1 MNNRS
6 SLGNR
11 MFNSNINTNAHHLI
25 KSQSVRMMNTFTP
38 LTKPLNNVPE
48 YIYNNY
54 HNHPVNQSTPYKPIY
69 KPGEFIVA
77 SNDNNNNKERNV
89 IQKRLIDREL
99 MLKDSE
105 SVIDDIELYG
115 LIATNELLAVDRA
128 QQRLG
133 KIDITQDINYFA
145 ARIDQQSRKAC
156 DGIIKNCQDL
166 GDEINN
172 IHDTIYNHL
181 DRNDITVNNVDKHNE
196 MMNNFDKMKTNISK
210 GIINSVKRVDDNAEK
225 VRHIAA
231 CIKTLDVD
239 VVKEDVL
246 KCQVDWKRRKEMYKE
261 SIAMQRMVNEYYNP
275 ELEEI
280 NKRNSELNKQVLV
293 MNNARKKT
301 KKRQIELNRS
311 REKRK
316 YELMKL
322 IEYVKM
328 KVKHLERVEQVVND
342 RRNIMRKQYENMLK
356 HSYKMNNYNKQ
367 LGSEGQGQNKEKES
381 SGSEEEEEFEVEEGE

>member
-1 MNNRS
+1 
-6 SLGNR
+6 
-11 MFNSNINTNAHHLI
+11 
-25 KSQSVRMMNTFTP
+25 
-38 LTKPLNNVPE
+38 
-48 YIYNNY
+48 
-54 HNHPVNQSTPYKPIY
+54 
-69 KPGEFIVA
+69 
-77 SNDNNNNKERNV
+77 
-89 IQKRLIDREL
+89 
-99 MLKDSE
+99 
-105 SVIDDIELYG
+105 
-115 LIATNELLAVDRA
+115 
-128 QQRLG
+128 
-133 KIDITQDINYFA
+133 
-145 ARIDQQSRKAC
+145 
-156 DGIIKNCQDL
+156 
-166 GDEINN
+166 
-172 IHDTIYNHL
+172 
-181 DRNDITVNNVDKHNE
+181 

-239 VVKEDVL
+239 IVKEDVL

-381 SGSEEEEEFEVEEGE
+381 SGSEEEEEFEEADWGWEEDEE

>member
-1 MNNRS
+1 MNRS

-11 MFNSNINTNAHHLI
+11 TFNSVNAHPLI
-25 KSQSVRMMNTFTP
+25 KSQSVRMMNTFSP
-38 LTKPLNNVPE
+38 LTKPPNNAPPE

-54 HNHPVNQSTPYKPIY
+54 HNRPINQSTPYKPMY
-69 KPGEFIVA
+69 KPGEFIVS
-77 SNDNNNNKERNV
+77 SNENERNTM
-89 IQKRLIDREL
+89 QKRLIDREL

-156 DGIIKNCQDL
+156 DGIIKDCQDL

-181 DRNDITVNNVDKHNE
+181 DRNDITIKNVDNKHNDLIT
-196 MMNNFDKMKTNISK
+196 NFEKMKTNINK
-210 GIINSVKRVDDNAEK
+210 GIANSVRRMDDNAEK
-225 VRHIAA
+225 VRQIAE
-231 CIKTLDVD
+231 CIKSLDVQ

-246 KCQVDWKRRKEMYKE
+246 KCQVDWKRRKEMQKE
-261 SIAMQRMVNEYYNP
+261 SYALQKMVNEYYNP

-280 NKRNSELNKQVLV
+280 NKKNSELTKQVLM

-316 YELMKL
+316 YELMRL

-328 KVKHLERVEQVVND
+328 KVKHLERVEQLVNE
-342 RRNIMRKQYENMLK
+342 RKEIMRKQYEDMVKNRKENNNNNNNTHLVSESEIQEQK
-356 HSYKMNNYNKQ
+356 KETHNSY
-367 LGSEGQGQNKEKES
+367 
-381 SGSEEEEEFEVEEGE
+381 SEEEIEFEEM